1 MLNTGRGQRQGMMNM
16 ILVVQQHNARQ
27 YEGLLNQMF
36 RLRARV
42 FRDRLR
48 WKVQVIDGMER
59 DRYDGEDPVYILYTD
74 EMQQRLIGSLR
85 LLPTTGPTLV
95 ADYFADTVP
104 DSARLTAPSIWECTR
119 FCVDEDYLGNGNRE
133 ELTFASGILF
143 AALGEVALE
152 AGIQSILGNF
162 DARMLRLY
170 RRVGCEVEV
179 LGSTER
185 YGPTVYLGGF
195 TVSEA
200 ILNNLMARLRIARAP
215 LAASREQRPL
225 AA

>member
-1 MLNTGRGQRQGMMNM
+1 M
-16 ILVVQQHNARQ
+16 ILVVQQHNAHQ
-27 YEGLLNQMF
+27 YAGLLNQMF

-42 FRDRLR
+42 FRDRLH
-48 WKVQVIDGMER
+48 WKVEVVDGMER
-59 DRYDGEDPVYILYTD
+59 DGYDREDPVYILYTD
-74 EMQQRLIGSLR
+74 EKQQRLIGSLR

-95 ADYFADTVP
+95 ADFFADTVP
-104 DSARLTAPSIWECTR
+104 DSARLTSPFIWECTR
-119 FCVDEDYLGNGNRE
+119 FCLDEDFLGNGNRE

-195 TVSEA
+195 PVSEA
-200 ILNNLMARLRIARAP
+200 ILHNLMARLRIARAP
-215 LAASREQRPL
+215 LAASREQQPL

>member
-1 MLNTGRGQRQGMMNM
+1 M
-16 ILVVQQHNARQ
+16 ILVVQQHNAHQ
-27 YEGLLNQMF
+27 YASLLNKMF

-42 FRDRLR
+42 FRDRLH
-48 WKVQVIDGMER
+48 WKVEVVDGMER
-59 DRYDGEDPVYILYTD
+59 DGYDREDPVYILYTD
-74 EMQQRLIGSLR
+74 EKQQRLIGSLR

-95 ADYFADTVP
+95 ADFFADTVP
-104 DSARLTAPSIWECTR
+104 DSARLTSPFIWECTR
-119 FCVDEDYLGNGNRE
+119 FCLDEDFLGNGNRE

-195 TVSEA
+195 PVSET
-200 ILNNLMARLRIARAP
+200 ILHKLMARLRIAHAP

>member
-1 MLNTGRGQRQGMMNM
+1 MMNM
-16 ILVVQQHNARQ
+16 ILVVQQHNAHQ
-27 YEGLLNQMF
+27 YAGLLNQMF

-42 FRDRLR
+42 FHDRLR
-48 WKVQVIDGMER
+48 WKVEVVDGMER
-59 DRYDGEDPVYILYTD
+59 DEYDREDPVYILYTD
-74 EMQQRLIGSLR
+74 EKQQRLIGSLR
-85 LLPTTGPTLV
+85 LLSTTGPTLV
-95 ADYFADTVP
+95 ADFFADTVP
-104 DSARLTAPSIWECTR
+104 DSARLTSPFIWECTR
-119 FCVDEDYLGNGNRE
+119 FCLDEDFLGNGNRE

-195 TVSEA
+195 PVSET
-200 ILNNLMARLRIARAP
+200 ILHKLMARLRIARAP
-215 LAASREQRPL
+215 LAASREQQPL